1 MSLANAEKAYNAFR
15 KRAGGKGWRELPEA
29 DRADWEAVATALQC
43 TEPVSVA
50 AVSETGLTN
59 RKVWG
64 LLKYHRDRGHVSF
77 DPKCGVW
84 QSNTARMTEAIKRA
98 AALLRSNGWK
108 VTPP

>member
-1 MSLANAEKAYNAFR
+1 MFDQLLIYAGRVLDASPDTSTCTTHTARLIALLDHQPMTTAELAA
-15 KRAGGKGWRELPEA
+15 
-29 DRADWEAVATALQC
+29 
-43 TEPVSVA
+43 
-50 AVSETGLTN
+50 ETGLTH

-64 LLKYHRDRGHVSF
+64 LLKWHRDRGHVSF

>member
-1 MSLANAEKAYNAFR
+1 MFDQLLIYAGRVLDTSPDTSTYTTHTARLIALLDHQPMTTAELA
-15 KRAGGKGWRELPEA
+15 
-29 DRADWEAVATALQC
+29 
-43 TEPVSVA
+43 
-50 AVSETGLTN
+50 SETGLTH

-64 LLKYHRDRGHVSF
+64 LLKWHRDRGHVSF

-84 QSNTARMTEAIKRA
+84 QSNTARMTGAIKRA